1 MTAVNTAP
9 GTSLAPLFA
18 REKVQATLAP
28 FLTDGVTYERMV
40 AAVQLAAAKTPAI
53 AQCTT
58 ASIITA
64 VGQALRSG
72 LEIGDTA
79 HLVPFGR
86 ELTFIADYK
95 GIAQLLVASGA
106 VRHVELRV
114 VREGDDFE
122 YEYGLDAR
130 LRHVPSADSKAP
142 ITHAY
147 VVFRLPFNRSA
158 FDVMSIAEIDAIRQ
172 KYSKH
177 WKAGPVPGWYAKKTV
192 LRQAAKTLPKS
203 EKLMRALRAIEADAE
218 AEFGEPAAPIAM
230 GQPRDDDDAIPEAV
244 ISPVEP
250 AADDGELF
258 QDDRDLDGDQ

>member
-1 MTAVNTAP
+1 MTAVTRVES
-9 GTSLAPLFA
+9 TSLVPLFQK
-18 REKVQATLAP
+18 EKVKNTLTP
-28 FLTDGVTYERMV
+28 FLSDGVTYEHMM
-40 AAVQLAAAKTPAI
+40 AAVQMAVAKNPAI
-53 AQCTT
+53 AGCTT
-58 ASIITA
+58 VSIITA

-114 VREGDDFE
+114 VRAGDHFE

-130 LRHVPSADSKAP
+130 LVHRPSAEGTGA

-147 VVFRLPFNRSA
+147 VVFRLPLNRSA
-158 FDVMSIAEIDAIRQ
+158 FDVLSIAEIDAIRQ
-172 KYSKH
+172 KYSKQ
-177 WKAGPVPGWYAKKTV
+177 WKVGPVPGWYAKKTV

-203 EKLMRALRAIEADAE
+203 EKLTRAMRAIEADAE
-218 AEFGEPAAPIAM
+218 AEFGRA
-230 GQPRDDDDAIPEAV
+230 D
-244 ISPVEP
+244 VEP
-250 AADDGELF
+250 AAALTTDEDVPTAPELPAGENAVDADW
-258 QDDRDLDGDQ
+258 QDDRDLAEES

>member
-1 MTAVNTAP
+1 MTAVTRVE
-9 GTSLAPLFA
+9 GKTTLAPLFQKENV
-18 REKVQATLAP
+18 RTTLTP
-28 FLTDGVTYERMV
+28 FLDEGVPYERV
-40 AAVQLAAAKTPAI
+40 IAAVQMAVAKTPAI

-58 ASIITA
+58 VSIITA

-86 ELTFIADYK
+86 VLTFIADYK

-114 VREGDDFE
+114 VREGDEFS

-130 LRHVPSADSKAP
+130 LRHVPNAQSTAP

-147 VVFRLPFNRSA
+147 AVFRLPFNRSA
-158 FDVMSIAEIDAIRQ
+158 FDVLSVAEIDAIRQ
-172 KYSKH
+172 RYSQQ
-177 WKAGPVPGWYAKKTV
+177 WKAGPVPAWYAKKTV

-203 EKLMRALRAIEADAE
+203 EKLMRAMRAIEADAE
-218 AEFGEPAAPIAM
+218 AEFGEADLPTSAPLTT
-230 GQPRDDDDAIPEAV
+230 DDDTPTAPELLAGPAV
-244 ISPVEP
+244 DP
-250 AADDGELF
+250 DW
-258 QDDRDLDGDQ
+258 QDDRDLAEDV